1 MVRGVAVALTA
12 TFVLTACGGGDDGDT
27 LDDLRASQTPAAE
40 ETAEDDP
47 DSWLDRA
54 PDAPPEAPAAD
65 ESDAGAIAF
74 TEYVFQLILYT
85 RATNDS
91 TAFEEIAA
99 PGCELCANLVDSV
112 RQSDEVQISSDEPV
126 AGEAEVT
133 SSEDGF
139 VTVRR
144 TFTIADGAQ
153 VDAESGEV
161 VAELPSRDFTLTL
174 NVQWTGGSWT
184 LLRYQI
190 QEDS

>member
-40 ETAEDDP
+40 ETAEGDP

-74 TEYVFQLILYT
+74 TEYAFQLILYT

-91 TAFEEIAA
+91 AAFEEIAA
-99 PGCELCANLVDSV
+99 PGCELCTNLVDSV

-174 NVQWTGGSWT
+174 NVQWTGESWT